1 MKSMTMN
8 LGNGTDRRLALNT
21 RQIASTTEARGL
33 AIEVLRGSIW
43 VTFEGDYHD
52 YILNPG
58 ERLPIRRRGRMVI
71 QGLAP
76 SEVMFAS
83 QPEVTP
89 GIRAARNPATH
100 PADRW
105 RNFVGSLS
113 TGRLNI
119 EVPI

>member
-89 GIRAARNPATH
+89 GIRAAFSAIRA
-100 PADRW
+100 RFW
-105 RNFVGSLS
+105 SLRS
-113 TGRLNI
+113 RQANNGTKRRRRTWA
-119 EVPI
+119 